1 MRKVFLPVS
10 ISLAALLGFLGLL
23 AACRHEPPN
32 LHSPGS
38 TIVVLGDSIASGYGV
53 GEGEAFPEVVG
64 AKLKT
69 EVINAG
75 VPGDTTGD
83 GLARLDQ
90 VLAQDPWLVVVEL
103 GGNDIL
109 RQVPPEQAE
118 QNLRRIL
125 DRLLAAKVLPVL
137 IEVDAPFAGRYNAM
151 YDRLADDY
159 HIPIV
164 DDVLGEI
171 LRSPSLKSDQVH
183 PNAQGQRE
191 LADAVAKELEPL
203 IAARKKRR

>member
-1 MRKVFLPVS
+1 MRK
-10 ISLAALLGFLGLL
+10 ALFPLLVLGLL
-23 AACRHEPPN
+23 AACHHEPPN

-38 TIVVLGDSIASGYGV
+38 TIVVLGDSISAGV
-53 GEGEAFPEVVG
+53 GVAAGEAYPELL
-64 AKLKT
+64 AARLNT
-69 EVINAG
+69 EVINDG
-75 VPGDTTGD
+75 VSGDTTAD

-90 VLAQDPWLVVVEL
+90 VLAQNPWLVVVEL

-109 RQVPPEQAE
+109 RQVPPDQAE
-118 QNLRRIL
+118 KNLRTIL
-125 DRLLAAKVLPVL
+125 DRILAAHVLPVL
-137 IEVDAPFAGRYNAM
+137 IEIDAPFAGRYNAM

-171 LRSPSLKSDQVH
+171 LRSPSLKSDQIH
-183 PNAQGQRE
+183 PNAQGHRE

-203 IAARKKRR
+203 IKARGRGK